1 MKTTMTAIAAAG
13 VFALAAVSAPSAAQA
28 GCRGCG
34 VGFGIL
40 GGLAAGAIIGGA
52 IANSAYPAYAV
63 TPGYVAYPAYSGL
76 IRSGVRAAIGR
87 AARSTISGAT
97 WSAIRGRGSSARNT
111 RIEAAGPPSRDGMC
125 RPPALPLHRKWEGR
139 VGGPVSFCTL
149 DGSRHFVRVF
159 SAVIC
164 HSDAQVNRPSFPQSS
179 PRF

>member
-63 TPGYVAYPAYSGL
+63 TPGYVADPAYRGAYP
-76 IRSGVRAAIGR
+76 VRCPRGYW
-87 AARSTISGAT
+87 ARRPLYAHGGNLAPYS
-97 WSAIRGRGSSARNT
+97 
-111 RIEAAGPPSRDGMC
+111 
-125 RPPALPLHRKWEGR
+125 RPP
-139 VGGPVSFCTL
+139 
-149 DGSRHFVRVF
+149 
-159 SAVIC
+159 
-164 HSDAQVNRPSFPQSS
+164 
-179 PRF
+179 